1 MQIQTNTFGIN
12 RNEYF
17 WILIRNYFQKRLWFY
32 ALIYGF
38 MILVTISIFILNLQI
53 RLSYIVFMVYAILM
67 PLYYLFWFWRHTRC
81 KENAIFYRE
90 RALTISEDFLEATL
104 DDGSIDKIRW
114 PNILYYKKVKSGFLL
129 YISKQQ
135 FIYIPNLIFRSNH
148 DFNEFEAFIVT
159 KLKEGK

>member
-1 MQIQTNTFGIN
+1 MQF
-12 RNEYF
+12 
-17 WILIRNYFQKRLWFY
+17 
-32 ALIYGF
+32 
-38 MILVTISIFILNLQI
+38 FI
-53 RLSYIVFMVYAILM
+53 
-67 PLYYLFWFWRHTRC
+67 
-81 KENAIFYRE
+81 ENAHLQYQSI
-90 RALTISEDFLEATL
+90 FLEATL